1 MGLDLGLGQCV
12 APFEGVVDQG
22 FDGLHGLRSV
32 AVVWPQRVHAA
43 GAEAA
48 MNSPTFGTDRRYID
62 RTSIL
67 PHPTAESE
75 MSQIKVAVLVGSLRM
90 DSFNRRLARAVEKL
104 APAEFAFRHIQI
116 NDLPLYSQ
124 DFDAAYP
131 ASATRLKKDIESV
144 DALLF
149 VTPEYNRS
157 IPGVLKNAIDIAS
170 RPWGDR

>member
-67 PHPTAESE
+67 PHPTAASE
-75 MSQIKVAVLVGSLRM
+75 MSQLKVAEIGRATCWERGCEYGSIRV
-90 DSFNRRLARAVEKL
+90 FAVTLTKQL
-104 APAEFAFRHIQI
+104 
-116 NDLPLYSQ
+116 N
-124 DFDAAYP
+124 
-131 ASATRLKKDIESV
+131 
-144 DALLF
+144 
-149 VTPEYNRS
+149 
-157 IPGVLKNAIDIAS
+157 
-170 RPWGDR
+170 